1 MKAKAS
7 NKLFLYILFILLI
20 WCLPTGLFSQLSV
33 GVTGD
38 TTINKCE
45 IKQYIISI
53 QNNSG
58 NPLTALQVTGQ
69 LGNFTGFSYYYSAGF
84 NYSEIDVDGTPI
96 CNGGGDN
103 SEPVVSGT
111 DLIWDID
118 TRCPNDSPFT
128 LADGETLNISFW
140 LQTDCSAVSGS
151 LNVQFDYEIGGN
163 PTSDN
168 TGAMSIQVNP
178 GAVNIRKEPNVIP
191 QVLGQ
196 NVTWTIEVENS
207 GLGVIENV
215 EVTDAL
221 GIGLQYVSS
230 SPASSSVAG
239 GPGGE
244 VVIWDSND
252 VPALA
257 SMNPGDVVSIDIT
270 ATVIACDNLDNVADA
285 RWGCDPSPSNTCY
298 NTASDG
304 GTARAAVQHIP
315 RTPLI
320 DYTAPDITFNY
331 CDDYVDISFPVN
343 NIGDGTAYD
352 VWTIIDFPGLTVSN
366 VSAGATYNTGVA
378 PPDGPRFE
386 ITDPIPPGG
395 SYTLGFRLTASSW
408 CGSPV
413 TAGDLL
419 WQKVYKDECDNLFY
433 PPVEL
438 SQINAPTGTTGLS
451 VGKTVVGGFIAIQI
465 GTTISYDVTSAYSGS
480 TSCGS
485 PAGNAG
491 LVTVTDTVP
500 NGFTVTDAGGGV
512 WTPGGGGTGGTI
524 VWTYTPPASLNTT
537 ITLQA
542 PSTAD
547 CETYCNTTFINSITA
562 TGVDCCGCTLN
573 ASDSETVAIECEEGV
588 DSEKSASP
596 TTGER
601 CGQITYT
608 NTYTFDDVAGNDSID
623 VSSLVFT
630 ENAEYEQQYFGGSL
644 NVTIEDLSGGGP
656 VSATACATTGITD
669 TTPGVGGTFQV
680 DFSGC
685 GSFGTVRNK
694 EIVITYTLDITED
707 TVTAC
712 AGQSFYSWSEL
723 DMGPTG
729 SDCLANG
736 IIHET
741 AYVSIQPP
749 SMSVSIN
756 NMNPILHKCEAQS
769 IDVVLTQTSTVT
781 DPKDVRLV
789 LSGLNYY
796 VTDVAGVTGVGV
808 TPTSGTFIPTVVGD
822 DYVWEF
828 GDNFNTGN
836 TTATITLNV
845 RKRCT
850 PGGALSATAYFDD
863 TCNDDDAPDV
873 YDDSCSTTGSASP
886 SLLLSGDLLIEKTP
900 ETYYAS
906 DNTVQWKIYVTNR
919 GTGTAYNVWVDDVMG
934 SGLTFDSAT
943 VDAGV
948 WAVNAN
954 VDHNSNAINGAN
966 ITIDEIPAG
975 IRREIT
981 FNATYTSCVNLTND
995 VTANWGCIG
1004 DYCQTDVTDTA
1015 TISVPA
1021 PLVVHTNVVDTPVN
1035 ACSSPQGYITIK
1047 NAGQITA
1054 YNIEI
1059 TETLPAGLLYRDDS
1073 TRWRVY
1079 TAGAWGGWNGPSAG
1093 LYNPNP
1099 TTSPIRW
1106 TSTEIAGLT
1115 SLGPGERIEI
1125 EFDFD
1130 ADCPFNGGTVTL
1142 ATQYENP
1149 CGQVFNNADSNF
1161 TVNMREPDVTIVKT
1175 ANNDVLG
1182 CTDLVTWTIDVTN
1195 DSMYMLEAIW
1205 LEDTIGDV
1213 YTYTSS
1219 TGDATYTGDNGTN
1232 AGQVTVW
1239 EIRNLP
1245 AGATATVTISA
1256 STDGPGGGGCNS
1268 DMDNTVRAWWGCGA
1282 VDGLSTTKPGEV
1294 GADSDKCLTSNL
1306 PFEETNTPTREPT
1319 VDFLGSIGLNPA
1331 SIDSCN
1337 DSTQMTVTIDNAGR
1351 TDSYDLDL
1359 VITLPANLTYNAN
1372 SVELCIGV
1380 DDSCVTAPI
1389 VDPTVTP
1396 GAGGTQVLT
1405 FYDLGDKANDIV
1417 NQLQAAGGNDTIVLK
1432 FTVATLCYTTADVD
1446 FDLYFYDCCGNNQYT
1461 TTESIT
1467 LTADYPSLEI
1477 TKTPATGQIDCATG
1491 SQEWTFTVT
1500 NNGTGN
1506 AQVVRVEDAPGAWL
1520 TMQMGTFNDVDGTGA
1535 TIADLGG
1542 GVYGWEFTNLAAG
1555 NSVEFRVSTQLN
1567 PNYGLPP
1574 QANCNE
1580 IYRQNTATAVWGC
1593 GTSGDA
1599 TDLNAG
1605 TTAYDC
1611 TDALPA
1617 SLSSNPTLQMPNL
1630 VVTSITPNVS
1640 CTSDGSSS
1648 GTISVRVT
1656 NNGDSSTG
1664 GTAFTVEVTD
1674 GKGWTGTGTYSNNIV
1689 AGGFADV
1696 TIDVGSWNPGCNCAA
1711 PYSFNATVD
1720 LNGDICEC
1728 SESDNTTGSATSYS
1742 PPIPDLTITDID
1754 FTNVSCSSDG
1764 ISGNVRVQVE
1774 NLGCAAASNFQ
1785 VALATDGCLTFTP
1798 QTVTTLGAGS
1808 STWLTF
1814 NISGNWADCT
1824 SEDCDF
1830 TASVDGP
1837 GTVCECDGTNN
1848 SRTETY
1854 STTLPDL
1861 IVTNIDYS
1869 NVSCSSDDVS
1879 GFVRVTVQNQG
1890 YGSAANFEVSLAT
1903 DGCLVFAA
1911 NQTVAGPLTNGQT
1924 ASVDFP
1930 ISGSWANPT
1939 DCDCDFT
1946 ATVDATGVICECNG
1960 SNNDMTTTYNNPLPN
1975 LRVTSVVPTFNC
1987 TSDGSLTGNVAV
1999 TVDNNGC
2006 AAAGAVDVQLTST
2019 GTYAFTNQSVT
2030 LAQGASTVLNFSFT
2044 PTSANC
2050 DVDFTAAIDPG
2061 AGTVCESASGDN
2073 SDTYSNFT
2081 PTIPD
2086 LRVDSDTLA
2095 VSCSSDGQID
2105 VSGNITVAND
2115 GCGSFTTDIP
2125 VRYTLYDNSNCTGN
2139 VVSTWTATLGSVNIN
2154 GSATQNFAVSQT
2166 ITTDLVANSSGCQV
2180 SIGVELD
2187 YTNLICEFDGT
2198 NNDYCGSNIAV
2209 DIPDL
2214 GIQADSLGVT
2224 CTTDGNVQ
2232 VSGNVTLVNDGCGSN
2247 MVTDVPVRFTLFSGA
2262 NCTGTNLGQWTQTFS
2277 GMNIP
2282 AGGGTQVVG
2291 ITPQTF
2297 ATDLVTNSTGCE
2309 VSVQME
2315 VDYSNTICES
2325 DSSDNTYCAANIPVD
2340 IPDLEVQ
2347 GDTLALTATGDG
2359 TAQVSGNVTVVNNG
2373 CGSNMI
2379 IDIPVRFTV
2388 YDNLNCT
2395 GNVITQWTET
2405 FTSAN
2410 IPAGGGTQAFTVTP
2424 QNLTGNYCT
2433 GSTGC
2438 QVSMRV
2444 ELDYNGSAICESDG
2458 TDNDLCVNKNV
2469 SIPDLAIDAVA
2480 STITCLSDGSLTG
2493 TTVTVSNNGCA
2504 DATNVTVRLASDCGL
2519 TFTDE
2524 IVNIPSGT
2532 SQDVFFPFASG
2543 ITDCNCT
2550 FNASIDPDDTIDE
2563 CDGANNT
2570 GTSNVSMLIP
2580 DLEVQ
2585 SENLTITCADDGMIQ
2600 VSGTVTLVNNGC
2612 GPNITDPIPMQ
2623 FTLYGNQNGVGPQLH
2638 RWTTTFTGV
2647 DIPAGGGTQTFTI
2660 PVHRTAINLCTDSSS
2675 GRLSI
2680 VTEIDHTDSICEW
2693 DGTDNTFTANLDATI
2708 IDVEATSAT
2717 ASVTATGDGTLQSSF
2732 TVEVSNRGSD
2742 PITQDF
2748 YVSVDDGEGW
2758 TVEKLYNADLGGT
2771 LPLAPGATSTLA
2783 IDWNRTFAVSD
2794 CDFGQMTVQVDSQN
2808 QLCQC
2813 TTSNDTITTTFELDV
2828 PNLKPTAIAAGC
2840 SADGSYLVKVTV
2852 ENDGC
2857 SDAGVFTL
2865 HLEDNRGNSQDMN
2878 VPGLASGAS
2887 ITMEFTGW
2895 TATCEPD
2902 TVTFTA
2908 VVDSQSGVSEIT
2920 GSDNSMSYTHTDNSP
2935 DLVVSTVTPDV
2946 SCTSPGNLN
2955 GSIRVTVL
2963 NNGNA
2968 AVAEDF
2974 KVIVNDGEGW
2984 STEQFYKAGLGGTL
2998 PIPVGGSADVRVN
3011 WNRGFN
3017 KEPFKCDFNN
3027 ISVSLDGV
3035 ASLCECAEGNN
3046 ETVVTY
3052 SLPFPDLAITSLIP
3066 NCQEDGI
3073 QRMTATI
3080 GNQGCE
3086 DQTEDFSI
3094 TFGDD
3099 TGQTTTAAFTSLG
3112 GTLPLK
3118 AGTEQTVN
3126 LDEWQFDCAADAM
3139 EYEAHIGLDTS
3150 GTGAVCDLNLQNNS
3164 YYHTHSFGETDLEV
3178 QDIDWT
3184 PNNDGSFT
3192 FTVTLA
3198 NNGRSH
3204 ATNTVLDV
3212 YDQDGKKVFSKSG
3225 ILINAGTSMTTSF
3238 TTGSYPANQN
3248 ITFNFVVDEP
3258 DNYCECDGS
3267 NNEKS
3272 ITVNNSSTGTET
3284 PLKVTAL
3291 CPPSQQQGGLFVFE
3305 LLIENTSEGDLTDG
3319 RVENILPEGFTYV
3332 PGTSVLGG
3340 QQINDPQTGQP
3351 MVWQIGT
3358 IKAETSVSLL
3368 FSAVAGSDIDPGR
3381 YCTEAMV
3388 YGSLYGDAVTIDSGQ
3403 VTCCVTVTPTGTG
3416 GGISGCCIDI
3426 EQYHLSPMHRIETP
3440 RSYIEPYFHTETA
3453 MFTAYASMNLWK
3465 NTKLEKGSMPR
3476 FMKERLQNYARATIE
3491 EFYLDSRLGLTE
3503 PDGSLW
3509 LSYAGA
3515 YPEKQDKD
3523 DFTSPWLRKQVDETM
3538 TVSQVAFELLALN
3551 EAVNAEDRTGVKEK
3565 LKSIIDKKLFFLKSD
3580 IHDLPHGWEIKE
3592 KSQKETEKLDA
3603 SATLYDKASL
3613 YLAMKTLN
3621 KNGYSDAAAFETKL
3635 RESLKVLDNQH
3646 FDRNNVRE
3654 EFLFILGLLQNGQAD
3669 QAKAKVSA
3677 FEKILV
3683 SKDTKGH
3690 EIDLLKSL
3698 HDYALAAAV
3707 VQKAGGNSYDA
3718 IMKEMASRYYLK
3730 NTGVFAEKQ
3739 PDLTF
3744 KLNLSQLAPLIMAFD
3759 SSEPGKQSGGA
3770 TVLYRTFDEVGLF
3783 LKKRNLMVGQPLFSL
3798 LKNYPFSEPLLPVM
3812 SFTKANRSIAP
3823 VFSQNAVI
3831 HSGRLSPLGEAFAP
3845 GNYSKM
3851 LSPVYETDAS
3861 RIAAIAYGM
3870 QHLGRLLGDS
3880 GQRVVKEDGRSF
3892 GETGMKYVDSL
3903 LESGAGIQSNGL
3915 TLLPFDDIAVKG
3927 PKQGEH
3933 NLEPL
3938 NAGTRFSSETLAN
3951 YLLAEALYI
3960 DGNGKH
3966 ADALKSLM
3974 KRQRQIVDQFKTTG
3988 YIPETFNLYID
3999 PATGGMTLIPS
4010 RERASRVTAAKFYH
4024 LMPKDKEHKFLL
4036 SALKKKDG
4044 PLSPQDLVFLT
4055 SVPELVPYFKD
4066 ELKILVDQKDS
4077 KVAFSAADI
4086 IGRQLLGQDP
4096 AAISRAQEN
4105 LRKLWD
4111 KDAVLPLSDR
4121 VENIEKGLIYHHNP
4135 QQFILYLLA
4144 SRQNG
4149 DFRFKRTLNY
4159 FSYLVE
4165 NEWGVESGD
4174 TYMTL
4179 PSNSYQVFKEQPSD
4193 RVEPGDLLHFKVRV
4207 DNTCP
4212 DGSGKGKDLPSLYIK
4227 AQFTPS
4233 LIYAG
4238 TERVEGLSVLGEFQ
4252 WGYDSFPEGSVLE
4265 YIYKVNVPLDT
4276 AFDFIDGWISV
4287 GGRQGAQDYGPD
4299 SGTGDRC
4306 EDIHH
4311 LQKLRIVPFEEIQGV
4326 VFEDSNVNG
4335 IKDVGEKGVPNI
4347 LIKDTRGRMFRSD
4360 AGGRFIVKAGDKH
4373 EGVQIELKSIPA
4385 NYLMIDK
4392 PTRLVNRQYAGEISF
4407 GLIPCKTVTGFVYTD
4422 ENGNGAYDPGEAKP
4436 AGVLLKA
4443 KDKEIVTG
4451 ADGRFTFR
4459 NLPEMWQQWIGVKTA
4474 QPYYK
4479 GDAAKLKFQL
4489 D

>member
-1 MKAKAS
+1 MKAKS
-7 NKLFLYILFILLI
+7 RNKLFLFVLFILMV

-45 IKQYIISI
+45 IKQYTISI

-58 NPLTALQVTGQ
+58 NPLTNLVVTGQ

-96 CNGGGDN
+96 CNGAGDN
-103 SEPVVSGT
+103 SEPVISGT
-111 DLIWDID
+111 DLIWNID

-151 LNVQFDYEIGGN
+151 LNVQFDYRIGGT

-178 GAVNIRKEPNVIP
+178 GAVTIRKEPNVIP

-196 NVTWTIEVENS
+196 DVTWTIEVENS

-215 EVTDAL
+215 EITDSL

-230 SPASSSVAG
+230 TPASSSVSG

-244 VVIWDSND
+244 VIIWDSND
-252 VPALA
+252 IAALA

-304 GTARAAVQHIP
+304 GTARAAVQRLP
-315 RTPLI
+315 RTPLV
-320 DYTAPDITFNY
+320 DYTPPDITFDY
-331 CDDYVDISFPVN
+331 CEDYVDVSFPVN
-343 NIGDGTAYD
+343 NIGDGIAYD
-352 VWTIIDFPGLTVSN
+352 VWAIIDFPGLTVSN
-366 VSAGATYNTGVA
+366 LSAGAIYNTGVA
-378 PPDGPRFE
+378 PPNGPRFE
-386 ITDPIPPGG
+386 IINPIPVGG
-395 SYTLGFRLTASSW
+395 SYTLSFRLTASSW
-408 CGSPV
+408 CSSPV
-413 TAGDLL
+413 SASNLL
-419 WQKVYKDECDNLFY
+419 WQKVYKDECDNEFY

-438 SQINAPTGTTGLS
+438 SQLNTPTGSTGLS
-451 VGKTVVGGFIAIQI
+451 VSKSSGQVAIQI
-465 GTTISYDVTSAYSGS
+465 GTTITYTVTSAYSGN

-485 PAGNAG
+485 GPGSAG
-491 LVTVTDTVP
+491 VITVTDTVP

-542 PSTAD
+542 PGTAD

-562 TGVDCCGCTLN
+562 SGIDCCGCTLN

-588 DSEKSASP
+588 NSEKSASP

-608 NTYTFDDVAGNDSID
+608 NTYTFDDVAGNDSIN

-630 ENAEYEQQYFGGSL
+630 EQAEYEQQYAGGTLS
-644 NVTIEDLSGGGP
+644 VTIEDLSGGGP
-656 VSATACATTGITD
+656 VNATACATTGITD

-694 EIVITYTLDITED
+694 EIIITYTLDITTD

-712 AGQSFYSWSEL
+712 AGRSFYSWSEL
-723 DMGPTG
+723 DMGSTG

-741 AYVSIQPP
+741 AYVTIQPP
-749 SMSVSIN
+749 AMSVSIN
-756 NMNPILHKCEAQS
+756 NMSPILHNCEAQS
-769 IDVVLTQTSTVT
+769 IDVVLTQTSSAT
-781 DPKDVRLV
+781 DARDVRLV
-789 LSGLNYY
+789 LSGLNYF

-808 TPTSGTFIPTVVGD
+808 TPTSGNFIPTVDVSG

-828 GDNFNTGN
+828 GDNFSTATP
-836 TTATITLNV
+836 TTTITLNV
-845 RKRCT
+845 RKHCT
-850 PGGALSATAYFDD
+850 PGSALEATAYFDD
-863 TCNDDDAPDV
+863 TCNDQDTPDV
-873 YDDSCSTTGSASP
+873 YDNTCSTTGSASP

-900 ETYYAS
+900 ETYYAA

-943 VDAGV
+943 VDGGV
-948 WAVNAN
+948 WAVNPN

-981 FNATYTSCVNLTND
+981 FNATYTSCVNLSND
-995 VTANWGCIG
+995 VTANWGCIAT
-1004 DYCQTDVTDTA
+1004 DCQTDVTDSS
-1015 TISVPA
+1015 TISIPA
-1021 PLVVHTNVVDTPVN
+1021 PLVVHTNVVDTPVD

-1054 YNIEI
+1054 YNFQV
-1059 TETLPAGLLYRDDS
+1059 TETLPAGLLYRSDS

-1079 TAGAWGGWNGPSAG
+1079 TGGAWGGWNGPAAG

-1099 TTSPIRW
+1099 TTSPLQW
-1106 TSTEIAGLT
+1106 TSTEIAGLAQ
-1115 SLGPGERIEI
+1115 LGPGERIEI

-1182 CTDLVTWTIDVTN
+1182 CNDAVTWTIDVTN
-1195 DSMYMLEAIW
+1195 NSTYMLEALW
-1205 LEDTIGDV
+1205 LEDTMGDV
-1213 YTYTSS
+1213 YTYTGS
-1219 TGDATYTGDNGTN
+1219 TGDATYTGDAGTN

-1245 AGATATVTISA
+1245 AGATAQVTISA
-1256 STDGPGGGGCNS
+1256 TTDGPGGGGCNS

-1282 VDGLSTTKPGEV
+1282 VDGLSTTKPGQA

-1306 PFEETNTPTREPT
+1306 PFEETNTPTRQPT
-1319 VDFLGSIGLNPA
+1319 ADFLGNIGLDPA

-1337 DSTQMTVTIDNAGR
+1337 DATEMTVTIDNTGR
-1351 TDSYDLDL
+1351 TDAYDLDL
-1359 VITLPANLTYNAN
+1359 VITLPANLTYNSN
-1372 SVELCIGV
+1372 SSELCLGV
-1380 DDSCVTAPI
+1380 DDSCVTAGI
-1389 VDPTVTP
+1389 ADPVITAGP
-1396 GAGGTQVLT
+1396 GGTQIMT
-1405 FYDLGDKANDIV
+1405 FRDISDKASDMV
-1417 NQLQAAGGNDTIVLK
+1417 DLLQATGGNDTIVLK
-1432 FTVATLCYTTADVD
+1432 FTVQTLCYTTADVD
-1446 FDLYFYDCCGNNQYT
+1446 FDLYYYDCCGDNQYT
-1461 TTESIT
+1461 TNESIT
-1467 LTADYPSLEI
+1467 LTADYPALAI
-1477 TKTPATGQIDCATG
+1477 TKTPATAQIDCATG
-1491 SQEWTFTVT
+1491 SQEWVFTVS

-1506 AQVVRVEDAPGAWL
+1506 AQVVRVEDTPGAWL

-1542 GVYGWEFTNLAAG
+1542 GVYGWEFNNLGAG

-1567 PNYGLPP
+1567 PNYGLPA
-1574 QANCNE
+1574 QASCNE
-1580 IYRQNTATAVWGC
+1580 IYRQNTAIAIWGC
-1593 GTSGDA
+1593 GTAGDA
-1599 TDLNAG
+1599 VDLNA
-1605 TTAYDC
+1605 TTTSYDC
-1611 TDALPA
+1611 TDASPV
-1617 SLSSNPTLQMPNL
+1617 SLATNPVLQMPNL
-1630 VVTSITPNVS
+1630 VVTSITPTVS
-1640 CTSDGSSS
+1640 CTSDGNYS

-1656 NNGDSSTG
+1656 NNGDGSTG
-1664 GTAFTVEVTD
+1664 GTEFTVEVTD
-1674 GKGWTGTGTYSNNIV
+1674 GKSWTGTGTYSSNIA

-1696 TIDVGSWNPGCNCAA
+1696 TIDVGSWNPTCNCAV

-1728 SESDNTTGSATSYS
+1728 DESDNTTGSATSYA

-1774 NLGCAAASNFQ
+1774 NLGCGAASNFQ
-1785 VALATDGCLTFTP
+1785 VALTTNGCLTFTP
-1798 QTVTTLGAGS
+1798 QTVTNLAAGS
-1808 STWLTF
+1808 STWVTF

-1830 TASVDGP
+1830 TATVDGP

-1861 IVTNIDYS
+1861 RVTNIDYS
-1869 NVSCSSDDVS
+1869 NVSCTSDGVS

-1890 YGSAANFEVSLAT
+1890 YGSAGNFEVSLAT
-1903 DGCLVFAA
+1903 DGCLTFAA
-1911 NQTVAGPLTNGQT
+1911 NQTVVGPLTNGQT

-1930 ISGSWANPT
+1930 ISGSWANPA
-1939 DCDCDFT
+1939 DCACDFT
-1946 ATVDATGVICECNG
+1946 ATVDDTDVICECDG
-1960 SNNDMTTTYNNPLPN
+1960 SNNSMTTTYNNPLPN

-1987 TSDGSLTGNVAV
+1987 ASDGSLTGNVAV

-2006 AAAGAVDVQLTST
+2006 GDANNVVIQVTST
-2019 GTYAFTNQSVT
+2019 GTYTFTNQT
-2030 LAQGASTVLNFSFT
+2030 INLTQGSSTTLNFAFT

-2050 DVDFTAAIDPG
+2050 DVDFTATIDPSD
-2061 AGTVCESASGDN
+2061 TVCESASSDN

-2081 PTIPD
+2081 PSIPD
-2086 LRVDSDTLA
+2086 LRVDSNTLA

-2139 VVSTWTATLGSVNIN
+2139 VLSTWTDTLGSVNIN
-2154 GSATQNFAVSQT
+2154 GSATQNFAVSRT
-2166 ITTDLVANSSGCQV
+2166 ITTDLVTNSTSCQV

-2187 YTNLICEFDGT
+2187 YTNVICEFDGT
-2198 NNDYCGSNIAV
+2198 DNSYCGSNIAV
-2209 DIPDL
+2209 GIPDL
-2214 GIQADSLGVT
+2214 GVQADSLGVT
-2224 CTTDGNVQ
+2224 CTSDGNVQ
-2232 VSGNVTLVNDGCGSN
+2232 VSGNVTLVNDGCGSI
-2247 MVTDVPVRFTLFSGA
+2247 VATDVPVRFTLFSGA
-2262 NCTGTNLGQWTQTFS
+2262 NCTGTNLGQWTQTFIDMDIS
-2277 GMNIP
+2277 
-2282 AGGGTQVVG
+2282 AGGGTQVVA
-2291 ITPQTF
+2291 ITPETI
-2297 ATDLVTNSTGCE
+2297 AANLVANSTDCE
-2309 VSVQME
+2309 VSVQIE
-2315 VDYSNTICES
+2315 VDYSSTICES
-2325 DSSDNTYCAANIPVD
+2325 DGTDNTYCSANIPVD

-2347 GDTLALTATGDG
+2347 SETLALTATGDG

-2373 CGSNMI
+2373 CGSNMT
-2379 IDIPVRFTV
+2379 IDIPVRITV
-2388 YDNLNCT
+2388 YDDVNCT
-2395 GNVITQWTET
+2395 GNQVAQWTET
-2405 FTSAN
+2405 FTSAD
-2410 IPAGGGTQAFTVTP
+2410 IPADGGTQVFTVTT

-2433 GSTGC
+2433 GC
-2438 QVSMRV
+2438 QVSMLV
-2444 ELDYNGSAICESDG
+2444 ELDYNGTAICESDG
-2458 TDNDLCVNKNV
+2458 TDNDLCVDKTV
-2469 SIPDLAIDAVA
+2469 DIPDLAIDAVA
-2480 STITCLSDGSLTG
+2480 SSITCLSDGSLTG

-2504 DATNVTVRLASDCGL
+2504 DATNVVVRLASDCGL
-2519 TFTDE
+2519 TFSDQTVD
-2524 IVNIPSGT
+2524 IPAGT
-2532 SQDVFFPFASG
+2532 SQDVFFAFTSG

-2550 FNASIDPDDTIDE
+2550 FTAAIDPDDAIDE
-2563 CDGANNT
+2563 CDGTNNT

-2585 SENLTITCADDGMIQ
+2585 SDNLTVTCVDDGMIQ
-2600 VSGTVTLVNNGC
+2600 VSGTITLVNNGC
-2612 GPNITDPIPMQ
+2612 GPNLTDSIPMQ
-2623 FTLYGNQNGVGPQLH
+2623 FTLFGSPNGGGPQLH
-2638 RWTTTFTGV
+2638 QWTTTFSGV
-2647 DIPAGGGTQTFTI
+2647 NIPSGGGTQTFTV
-2660 PVHRTAINLCTDSSS
+2660 PVHQAAVNLCSGSSS
-2675 GRLSI
+2675 GSISI

-2693 DGTDNTFTANLDATI
+2693 DGTDNTFTTNLNPTI
-2708 IDVEATSAT
+2708 VDIEATSAT
-2717 ASVTATGDGTLQSSF
+2717 ASVTATGDGSLDSSF
-2732 TVEVSNRGSD
+2732 TIDVSNRGSD

-2748 YVSVDDGEGW
+2748 YIRVDDGEGW
-2758 TVEKLYNADLGGT
+2758 TIEKLFNAELGGT
-2771 LPLAPGATSTLA
+2771 LPLAAGATSTLV
-2783 IDWNRTFAVSD
+2783 IDWDRTFAPSD
-2794 CDFGQMTVQVDSQN
+2794 CDFGTITVQVDSQN
-2808 QLCQC
+2808 QVCQC
-2813 TTSNDTITTTFELDV
+2813 DTSNDTVTTTFELDV

-2840 SADGSYLVKVTV
+2840 STDGTYLVKVTV

-2857 SDAGVFTL
+2857 SDAGPFTV
-2865 HLEDNRGNSQDMN
+2865 HLEDNRGNSKDMS
-2878 VPGLASGAS
+2878 VPGLASGNS
-2887 ITMEFTGW
+2887 TIVEFMGW
-2895 TATCEPD
+2895 TAACEPD
-2902 TVTFTA
+2902 TITFTA
-2908 VVDSQSGVSEIT
+2908 IVDSQSSVSEIS

-2946 SCTSPGNLN
+2946 SCTAPGEFN

-2968 AVAEDF
+2968 AVSEDF
-2974 KVIVNDGEGW
+2974 KVVVNDGEGW
-2984 STEQFYKAGLGGTL
+2984 SSERFYQADLGGTL

-3011 WNRGFN
+3011 WNRGFTN
-3017 KEPFKCDFNN
+3017 EPFKCDFNN

-3035 ASLCECAEGNN
+3035 ATLCECAAGNN
-3046 ETVVTY
+3046 ETVVSY

-3066 NCQEDGI
+3066 NCKEDGV
-3073 QRMTATI
+3073 QRLTAI
-3080 GNQGCE
+3080 IANPGCD

-3094 TFGDD
+3094 TFGDS
-3099 TGQTTTAAFTSLG
+3099 TGQTTTMTFTSLG

-3118 AGTEQTVN
+3118 AGSEQTVN
-3126 LDEWQFDCAADAM
+3126 LDEWPFDCAMDFMDYA
-3139 EYEAHIGLDTS
+3139 AHIGLDTS
-3150 GTGAVCDLNLQNNS
+3150 GTGAVCDLNSLNNS
-3164 YYHTHSFGETDLEV
+3164 FHHSHSFGETDLEV

-3184 PNNDGSFT
+3184 ANNDGSFT

-3204 ATNTVLDV
+3204 ATNAVLDV
-3212 YDQDGKKVFSKSG
+3212 YDQNGTKVFSKAG
-3225 ILINAGTSMTTSF
+3225 IVINAGTSMTTAF
-3238 TTGSYPANQN
+3238 TTGSYPADQN
-3248 ITFNFVVDEP
+3248 ITFKFVVDEP
-3258 DNYCECDGS
+3258 DHYCECDGS
-3267 NNEKS
+3267 NNELN
-3272 ITVNNSSTGTET
+3272 ITVNNSNTGTES

-3291 CPPSQQQGGLFVFE
+3291 CPPSQQQGGLFVFQ
-3305 LLIENTSEGDLTDG
+3305 LLIQNTSGSDLSDV
-3319 RVENILPEGFTYV
+3319 RVENVLPEGFSYV

-3340 QQINDPQTGQP
+3340 QQINDPQSGQP
-3351 MVWQIGT
+3351 MVWPTGT
-3358 IKAETSVSLL
+3358 LQAETSVTLL

-3388 YGSLYGDAVTIDSGQ
+3388 YGNLYGSAVTIDSGR
-3403 VTCCVTVTPTGTG
+3403 VTCCVTVTPAGSG
-3416 GGISGCCIDI
+3416 GGMSGCCIDI
-3426 EQYHLSPMHRIETP
+3426 EQFHLSPMHRIESP

-3453 MFTAYASMNLWK
+3453 MFTAYAAMNLWK
-3465 NTKLEKGSMPR
+3465 NTDLEKGSMPR
-3476 FMKERLQNYARATIE
+3476 FMRERLQNYARATIE

-3503 PDGSLW
+3503 SDGSIW
-3509 LSYAGA
+3509 LSFAGA
-3515 YPEKQDKD
+3515 YPEKEDKD
-3523 DFTSPWLRKQVDETM
+3523 DHTSPWLRKQVDETM

-3551 EAVNAEDRTGVKEK
+3551 EAVKAEDRSDVKEK
-3565 LKSIIDKKLFFLKSD
+3565 LNSILNKKLFFLKSYID
-3580 IHDLPHGWEIKE
+3580 DLPHGWEIKE
-3592 KSQKETEKLDA
+3592 KSQQDAEKLDA
-3603 SATLYDKASL
+3603 SATLYDKTSL
-3613 YLAMKTLN
+3613 YLAMITLS
-3621 KNGYSDAAAFETKL
+3621 KNGYSDAVSYESKL
-3635 RESLKVLDNQH
+3635 RETLKVLDNKH

-3654 EFLFILGLLQNGQAD
+3654 EFLFILGLLQNGEAD
-3669 QAKAKVSA
+3669 QAKAKVIA
-3677 FEKILV
+3677 FEKMLAG
-3683 SKDTKGH
+3683 KGTK
-3690 EIDLLKSL
+3690 EQDVELLKSL

-3707 VQKAGGNSYDA
+3707 VQRAGGRLYEE
-3718 IMKEMASRYYLK
+3718 IMAKMASKYYLK

-3744 KLNLSQLAPLIMAFD
+3744 KLNLSQLAPIIMAFD
-3759 SSEPGKQSGGA
+3759 SSDPGQQSGGA

-3783 LKKRNLMVGQPLFSL
+3783 LKKRNLMVGHPLFSL
-3798 LKNYPFSEPLLPVM
+3798 LKNYPFSEPLLPVH

-3823 VFSQNAVI
+3823 VFSRNAVI
-3831 HSGRLSPLGEAFAP
+3831 HLGRLSPPGETFAP
-3845 GNYSKM
+3845 GSYSKM
-3851 LSPVYETDAS
+3851 LSPGYETDAS
-3861 RIAAIAYGM
+3861 RIAAISFGM
-3870 QHLGRLLGDS
+3870 QHLGGLLAGS
-3880 GQRVVKEDGRSF
+3880 GERVVKEDGRSF

-3915 TLLPFDDIAVKG
+3915 TLLPFDNIAVKG
-3927 PKQGEH
+3927 PKKGEY

-3951 YLLAEALYI
+3951 FLLAESLYI

-3966 ADALKSLM
+3966 VNAVKSLLE
-3974 KRQRQIVDQFKTTG
+3974 RQFRIIREFKTSG

-3999 PATGGMTLIPS
+3999 DTTGDMSLIPS
-4010 RERASRVTAAKFYH
+4010 KERASKITIAKLYH
-4024 LMPKDKEHKFLL
+4024 LLPKDKEFKFLL
-4036 SALKKKDG
+4036 SALKKKGG
-4044 PLSPQDLVFLT
+4044 PLVPEDLVFLA
-4055 SVPELVPYFKD
+4055 SVPEMVPFFKK
-4066 ELKILVDQKDS
+4066 EITALVDHTDS
-4077 KVAFSAADI
+4077 NVTYSAAEI
-4086 IGRQLLGQDP
+4086 IGRQLLGHSPDAVSQALD
-4096 AAISRAQEN
+4096 N

-4121 VENIEKGLIYHHNP
+4121 VETIQKGLIYHHDP

-4144 SRQNG
+4144 SRQNV

-4165 NEWGVESGD
+4165 NEWGVDSGD

-4212 DGSGKGKDLPSLYIK
+4212 DGVGSARDLPSLYIK

-4233 LIYAG
+4233 LFYAG
-4238 TERVEGLSVLGEFQ
+4238 TERVDGLSVLSDFQ
-4252 WGYDSFPEGSVLE
+4252 WTYDSFPSGSVLE
-4265 YIYKVNVPLDT
+4265 FVYMADVPLDT
-4276 AFDFIDGWISV
+4276 TFDFIDGWISV
-4287 GGRQGAQDYGPD
+4287 AGRQGAQDFGPD

-4306 EDIHH
+4306 DDIHH
-4311 LQKLRIVPFEEIQGV
+4311 MQKLRIVPFEKIQGL

-4335 IKDVGEKGVPNI
+4335 IKDVGEKGVANI
-4347 LIKDTRGRMFRSD
+4347 LIKDTRGRLLRSD
-4360 AGGRFIVKAGDKH
+4360 AQGRFVVLAGDKH
-4373 EGVQIELKSIPA
+4373 EGIQLELKSIPA
-4385 NYLMIDK
+4385 NYLMIDQ
-4392 PTRLVNRQYAGEISF
+4392 PTRLVNRYYDGEIFF
-4407 GLIPCKTVTGFVYTD
+4407 GLIPCKTVTGFVYSD
-4422 ENGNGAYDPGEAKP
+4422 ENGNGAFDQGEARP
-4436 AGVLLKA
+4436 AGILLKA
-4443 KDKEIVTG
+4443 KDKEVVTG
-4451 ADGRFTFR
+4451 TDGRFTFR
-4459 NLPEMWQQWIGVKTA
+4459 NLPVLWQQWIEVKST
-4474 QPYYK
+4474 QPYYN
-4479 GDAAKLKFQL
+4479 GAASKLKFQL
-4489 D
+4489 DL